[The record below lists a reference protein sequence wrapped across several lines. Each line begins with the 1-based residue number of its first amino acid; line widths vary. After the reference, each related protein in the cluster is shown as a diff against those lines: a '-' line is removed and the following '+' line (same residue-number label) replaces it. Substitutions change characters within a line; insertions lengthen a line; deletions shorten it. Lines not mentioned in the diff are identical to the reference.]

1 VRDWGRGFGETEMV
15 RGGGPGERV
24 GISVMQERVA
34 LLGGTFRVLSRPGG
48 GTLIVARVS
57 FEGSG
62 EDVEDG

>member
-1 VRDWGRGFGETEMV
+1 MV